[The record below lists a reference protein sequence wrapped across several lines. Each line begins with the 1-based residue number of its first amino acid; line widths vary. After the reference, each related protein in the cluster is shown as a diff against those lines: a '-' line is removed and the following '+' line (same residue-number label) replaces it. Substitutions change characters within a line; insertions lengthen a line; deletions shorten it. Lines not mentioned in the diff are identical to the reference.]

1 MMETRVSRI
10 YAVLTSKSEQ
20 HHNRDVDLGQC
31 HHENLKLPGL
41 QTLDSSS
48 ELNH

>member
-1 MMETRVSRI
+1 MEKHVSRI
-10 YAVLTSKSEQ
+10 YAVLTGKSAQ
-20 HHNRDVDLGQC
+20 HYNQDADLGQC
-31 HHENLKLPGL
+31 HRENLKLPSL